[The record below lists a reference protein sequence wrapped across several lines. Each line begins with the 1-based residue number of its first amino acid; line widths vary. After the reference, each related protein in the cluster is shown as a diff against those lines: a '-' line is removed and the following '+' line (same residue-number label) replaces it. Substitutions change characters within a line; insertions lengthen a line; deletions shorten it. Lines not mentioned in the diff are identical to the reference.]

1 MNKLILIGAGG
12 HSRAVIAA
20 ALLSKKWKIEG
31 ILDLNYQESKDES
44 ILDIPV
50 IGSIDKLRNLSQKDI
65 SIFISIG
72 DNKTRQN
79 LLKESFIGAFNK
91 ANIIHPNSL
100 IDKTAELGDLNFI
113 GPFANIGPSVK
124 IGNCNIINSYANI
137 EHESKIGNFSQIA
150 PGAVICGRCNIR
162 DNVYIGA
169 NSTII
174 QGLSINS
181 NNIVG
186 AGSVI
191 NTNINYTGKTIVG
204 VPGKPI

>member
-1 MNKLILIGAGG
+1 M
-12 HSRAVIAA
+12 SRSLPI
-20 ALLSKKWKIEG
+20 SWNT
-31 ILDLNYQESKDES
+31 DLRK
-44 ILDIPV
+44 
-50 IGSIDKLRNLSQKDI
+50 
-65 SIFISIG
+65 
-72 DNKTRQN
+72 
-79 LLKESFIGAFNK
+79 
-91 ANIIHPNSL
+91 
-100 IDKTAELGDLNFI
+100 
-113 GPFANIGPSVK
+113 
-124 IGNCNIINSYANI
+124 GNCNIINSYANI